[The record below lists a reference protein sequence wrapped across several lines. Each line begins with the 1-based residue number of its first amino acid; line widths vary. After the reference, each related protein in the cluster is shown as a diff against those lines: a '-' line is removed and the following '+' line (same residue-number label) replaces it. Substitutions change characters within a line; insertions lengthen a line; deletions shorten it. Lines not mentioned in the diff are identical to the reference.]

1 MKERLI
7 SITSELFSRNAVE
20 ILDGGDETD
29 ALYESLVEKANKA
42 ISKYGWKEVFESWK
56 NYMYENCHTVE
67 EALSFATWF
76 EIYGGHHHRIEEPY
90 KFLAYLYDIFD
101 LNPVKYNA
109 QIMDD
114 VSYGLLEAAGIK
126 EEDPERLEKKK
137 QRRINQKRKKTQRMI
152 EKNKSAE

>member
-67 EALSFATWF
+67 EALSFAILF

-90 KFLAYLYDIFD
+90 KFLAYLLIF
-101 LNPVKYNA
+101 LILIP
-109 QIMDD
+109 
-114 VSYGLLEAAGIK
+114 
-126 EEDPERLEKKK
+126 
-137 QRRINQKRKKTQRMI
+137 
-152 EKNKSAE
+152 